1 MLLLL
6 CLVIGINY
14 LDRGNLAVA
23 APVMQTSL
31 GINHAMMG
39 LLFSAFA
46 WSYAFCLPLAG
57 MILDKVGSRI
67 LMTIAIIG
75 WSFATLLMGFLSKLS
90 TLMGARILLGIFEAP
105 IIPSNIK
112 SVASWFPDKERA
124 KAVGVYTAT
133 EYLALGLLAPVLSW
147 ILVTFSWHMIFI
159 ITGLLGLVVAIIWYR
174 YYREP
179 WEDTQANEKE
189 LRYIRWGG
197 AVRSTNAESIQSV
210 RTALSLCKKRLLL
223 GMCIGQFSIM
233 TTLFFFLTWF
243 PSYLIAERGLTI
255 LKTGVYSML
264 PFMMAIVGSLL
275 GGVWSDYLLR
285 RGHSKTVARKLPII
299 VGFLLSMLIM
309 GANYIESI
317 TGVIICM
324 AVSFFGQAMASAVS
338 GALLSDIAPKE
349 AIGIAGGLLNF
360 VANLGSA
367 TSPLVIGCIL
377 QFGGGF
383 HIALAYVS
391 CVALAGI
398 LAYVVLMGRV
408 HRIEL

>member
-31 GINHAMMG
+31 GINNAMMG

-57 MILDKVGSRI
+57 MILDKVGPRI

-112 SVASWFPDKERA
+112 CVASWFPDKERA
-124 KAVGVYTAT
+124 KAVGAYTAT

-210 RTALSLCKKRLLL
+210 RIALSLCKKRLLL

-377 QFGGGF
+377 EFGGGF

>member
-57 MILDKVGSRI
+57 MILDKVGPRI

-112 SVASWFPDKERA
+112 CVAAWFPDKERA
-124 KAVGVYTAT
+124 KAVGAYTAT

-179 WEDTQANEKE
+179 WEDAQANEKE

-197 AVRSTNAESIQSV
+197 AVKSTNAESIQSV

-299 VGFLLSMLIM
+299 IGFLLSMLIM

-383 HIALAYVS
+383 PIALAYVS